1 MRTRPALRPGAP
13 LAFTHHHDELEAC
26 AAIRVAIL
34 DAGLACSASIPRPAE
49 MGGLIHIAGTG
60 SSIVATAFVCRSTG
74 TTARSGLFEGAEV
87 RRGHGRAW
95 HPPAGPCRAGRR
107 HGSPGAAFP
116 IARPVR
122 REESRDRAKRR
133 PRRSRNR
140 ARPRP
145 GRAPGALDAHAGPG
159 GPAHVAP
166 GARVETACLTP
177 SQGADADADSSSTG
191 STKWTPPP
199 GWEGPTRSSSTSGSR
214 NGPSQGN
221 GFWCRGTWA
230 RSWKTQRPASLAA
243 RLQGA
248 PQRHAAPP
256 RCDRRRGLTLAPMD
270 WPVPTTRQRG
280 FVSRPRQ
287 QPDPGP

>member
-1 MRTRPALRPGAP
+1 MGAPGTLQQVRVAPGAGMDRQAP
-13 LAFTHHHDELEAC
+13 LFQSHDLFAERK
-26 AAIRVAIL
+26 AAT
-34 DAGLACSASIPRPAE
+34 E
-49 MGGLIHIAGTG
+49 
-60 SSIVATAFVCRSTG
+60 RSG
-74 TTARSGLFEGAEV
+74 VPVDRGTARDLD
-87 RRGHGRAW
+87 RD
-95 HPPAGPCRAGRR
+95 
-107 HGSPGAAFP
+107 
-116 IARPVR
+116 ARLAHLTPM
-122 REESRDRAKRR
+122 RDRAVLLT
-133 PRRSRNR
+133 SRI
-140 ARPRP
+140 
-145 GRAPGALDAHAGPG
+145 
-159 GPAHVAP
+159 